1 MMHQDNYVDIDIDVF
16 VVLRLR
22 LTRTRVL
29 TVSSRRPGRRQ
40 PLAILG
46 QLPNRTEGSELALN
60 EGN

>member
-46 QLPNRTEGSELALN
+46 QLPNRTRARAERRQLL
-60 EGN
+60 